1 MGQFLA
7 FRVDP
12 LHSAGNYDGNIDLY
26 MLISMIRQNIGTM
39 VMVPAVPAA
48 PAPFPM
54 LKQQSF
60 ADA

>member
-1 MGQFLA
+1 MRQFQA
-7 FRVDP
+7 FRINHLP
-12 LHSAGNYDGNIDLY
+12 PAGNFDGNIDLY

-39 VMVPAVPAA
+39 NMVPAA
-48 PAPFPM
+48 PAFIPM